1 MEDIKDMN
9 GNLVEDCIFC
19 KIIRKEIPANIVY
32 ENDFVIA
39 FKDIKPVS
47 KIHIVVIPKKHI
59 ESLEKLDIVNDA
71 KYVVEIHKAVQEITR
86 SLKVEKSGY
95 RVVTNISKD
104 AGQEVR
110 HIHYHILAGEKLRKY
125 EIIKFANKKGIN
137 MDELFG
143 TDSLSKKKKKIIDK
157 EKEEKK
163 RTIIVFVCL
172 IIIASIVSYVYILFN
187 SSSKIDNAK
196 GILRRGFV

>member
-1 MEDIKDMN
+1 MRDEINKPNPKHYKLELRNIPVIID
-9 GNLVEDCIFC
+9 GEE
-19 KIIRKEIPANIVY
+19 KIV
-32 ENDFVIA
+32 D
-39 FKDIKPVS
+39 
-47 KIHIVVIPKKHI
+47 
-59 ESLEKLDIVNDA
+59 SLQLETRYILKDIVNDA
-71 KYVVEIHKAVQEITR
+71 KYIVEIHKAVQEITR
-86 SLKVEKSGY
+86 SLKVEESGY

-137 MDELFG
+137 MDDLFG